1 MDFKQGDMSMIVNFE
16 NDKKALEEQ
25 TERNI
30 EVNKGLLNKIAQK
43 KADIED
49 TENNIIALQ
58 DLMRQE
64 YSRKEEL
71 EKECE
76 ALEAEYNK
84 KKILTETI
92 GKLFKKD
99 KKVVNTSVETVAS
112 TDNTMNFT
120 QKMTSTLNKLR
131 YDFRRGAITEE
142 EFKEKINTLL
152 KESIDEELE

>member
-1 MDFKQGDMSMIVNFE
+1 MIVNYE

-25 TERNI
+25 AEKSA
-30 EVNKGLLNKIAQK
+30 EVNKSLLNEIAQK
-43 KADIED
+43 KADIKNV
-49 TENNIIALQ
+49 ENRIIALQ
-58 DLMRQE
+58 DLMSEAYVQ
-64 YSRKEEL
+64 KEIL

-99 KKVVNTSVETVAS
+99 KKTVNSTVETVGS
-112 TDNTMNFT
+112 DDTMNFT

-131 YDFRRGAITEE
+131 YDFRKGAITED
-142 EFKEKINTLL
+142 EFKERVNTLL
-152 KESIDEELE
+152 KESLDKDLE

>member
-1 MDFKQGDMSMIVNFE
+1 MIVNFE

-25 TERNI
+25 TERNV

-58 DLMRQE
+58 ELMRQE
-64 YSRKEEL
+64 YLRKEAL

-84 KKILTETI
+84 KKTLTEAI

-99 KKVVNTSVETVAS
+99 KKPVNTSIETIDS
-112 TDNTMNFT
+112 TDDTMNFT

>member
-1 MDFKQGDMSMIVNFE
+1 MIVNFE

-25 TERNI
+25 TERNV

-99 KKVVNTSVETVAS
+99 KKTINTSVETVANI
-112 TDNTMNFT
+112 DDTMNFT